1 MGFREEYLKKQL
13 EGLAKVLAAIL
24 GLKAAGRVDEARA
37 ELARSAK
44 SLLGVG
50 MDPLGRV
57 DVGTAVRLLRSREA
71 AETYAQLL
79 EVQASLDDEDAL
91 RERAK
96 AIRDQ
101 GQ

>member
-1 MGFREEYLKKQL
+1 
-13 EGLAKVLAAIL
+13 
-24 GLKAAGRVDEARA
+24 
-37 ELARSAK
+37 
-44 SLLGVG
+44 